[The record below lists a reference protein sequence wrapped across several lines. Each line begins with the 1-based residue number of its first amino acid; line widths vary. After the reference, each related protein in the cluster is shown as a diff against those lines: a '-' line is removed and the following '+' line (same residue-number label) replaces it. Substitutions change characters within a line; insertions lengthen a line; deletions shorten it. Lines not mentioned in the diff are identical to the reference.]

1 MASNNDKN
9 TLNIF
14 SPLNGKIVP
23 LKDVPDSVFSEKM
36 LGDGCAII
44 PNDGKIYSPVNGRV
58 SSVIDSHHAYGFVS
72 DEGVEVLVHFGLE
85 TVALKGEGF
94 VPHVKE
100 GDSVRAGDLVC
111 EVDIKLLKEKG
122 INTVTPVII
131 SGGAERFSMNISS
144 GEAVASKTQLIT
156 LSEKKF

>member
-44 PNDGKIYSPVNGRV
+44 PNDGKIYSPVNGRF

-72 DEGVEVLVHFGLE
+72 DEGVEVLVHFEVLE
-85 TVALKGEGF
+85 YLQCHFCTHRVG
-94 VPHVKE
+94 V
-100 GDSVRAGDLVC
+100 VC
-111 EVDIKLLKEKG
+111 V
-122 INTVTPVII
+122 VQYCY
-131 SGGAERFSMNISS
+131 SAC
-144 GEAVASKTQLIT
+144 T
-156 LSEKKF
+156 LH